1 MIRSLIKLGLFLVAG
16 ILVYNYF
23 FGTPEEKAQSKEV
36 FSNVKNLTKS
46 AVDLLRTEKSKFDE
60 GKYDDAVDKISGV
73 IDDLKGKAEKLDDNR
88 ELLGQIAELESK
100 QRQLSQRVREENIP
114 KSYDNTREH
123 PKMDSSSQR
132 EIENDW
138 DDLVRK
144 TERLIEDMERK
155 AVQQEQRKQY

>member
-46 AVDLLRTEKSKFDE
+46 AVDLLRTEKTKFDE

-73 IDDLKGKAEKLDDNR
+73 IDDLKGKAQKLDDNR

-100 QRQLSQRVREENIP
+100 QRQLSQRVQEENIP
-114 KSYDNTREH
+114 QSYDNTRAH
-123 PKMDSSSQR
+123 PKMDSASQK
-132 EIENDW
+132 EIENEW

-144 TERLIEDMERK
+144 TERLISDMERK
-155 AVQQEQRKQY
+155 ADQQEQRKQY

>member
-46 AVDLLRTEKSKFDE
+46 AVDLLRTEKTKFDD

-100 QRQLSQRVREENIP
+100 QRQLSQRVQEENIP
-114 KSYDNTREH
+114 QSYDNTREH
-123 PKMDSSSQR
+123 PKMDSASQR
-132 EIENDW
+132 EIENEW

-155 AVQQEQRKQY
+155 AEQQEQRKQY

>member
-46 AVDLLRTEKSKFDE
+46 AVDLLRTEKTKFDD

-73 IDDLKGKAEKLDDNR
+73 IDDLKGKAQKLDDNR

-114 KSYDNTREH
+114 QSYDNTREH
-123 PKMDSSSQR
+123 PNMDSAAQK
-132 EIENDW
+132 EIEGEW

-144 TERLIEDMERK
+144 TERLIDEMERK
-155 AVQQEQRKQY
+155 AEQQEQRKQ

>member
-46 AVDLLRTEKSKFDE
+46 AVDLLRTEKTKFDD

-114 KSYDNTREH
+114 QSYDNTREH
-123 PKMDSSSQR
+123 PKMDSASQR
-132 EIENDW
+132 EIENEW

-155 AVQQEQRKQY
+155 AEQQEQRKQY